1 MPELPEVEVIKR
13 GLSQLLP
20 AQVVRGVVTAWDKSF
35 PNSKDQVDKFLINSK
50 ITKVRRLGKVVVID
64 TDTSYSLII
73 HLKMTGQ
80 LVDQDMNTQ
89 DRFGAGHPNQSLV
102 GELPDKSTRVIIE
115 LSGARLFF
123 NDQRRFGWVKLV
135 PTSEIPYIKFFK
147 ELGPEPL
154 SSAFNEQVFAG
165 RVLRHR
171 RAMIKAVLLNQRV
184 IAGVGNI
191 YADESLWGAKIHPA
205 SRVEDL
211 SKAKLKKLCQE
222 LISVFKLSIEKG
234 GSTDKNYIDAM
245 GNKGSYLEFARVFR
259 REGLPCPRCG
269 TTIVKIRVAGR
280 GTHICPK
287 CQKL

>member
-80 LVDQDMNTQ
+80 LVYQDMNTQ

-245 GNKGSYLEFARVFR
+245 GNKGSYLEF
-259 REGLPCPRCG
+259 
-269 TTIVKIRVAGR
+269 IVTGKQIGR
-280 GTHICPK
+280 AHV
-287 CQKL
+287 